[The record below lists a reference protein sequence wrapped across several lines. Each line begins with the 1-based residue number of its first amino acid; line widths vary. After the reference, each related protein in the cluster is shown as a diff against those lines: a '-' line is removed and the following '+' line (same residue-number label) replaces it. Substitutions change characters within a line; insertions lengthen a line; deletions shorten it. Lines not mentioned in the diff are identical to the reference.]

1 MSRWHLIIDVE
12 RCEDCNN
19 CMLACK
25 DEHVD
30 NSWPGY
36 AAPQPRH
43 GHRWIDVRRTERG
56 EYPLIDVAY
65 LPVPCMQCDQAP
77 CIAAG
82 KGAVYKRDDGIVII
96 DPERARGLTELPDSC
111 PYGAIYWNAEED
123 LPQKCTLCA
132 HLLDAGWTQ
141 TRCVQACPTGALQL
155 VRLDDAEA
163 TALVERE
170 GLEQLQPQARTKPTV
185 YYRNLARFQ
194 SARVAGTVTIE
205 QDGVVDCAKGARVTL
220 RTVGGGVAGSPGGAT
235 ASAAADARGIA
246 DTLTDA
252 FGDYVFDG
260 LAPGGD
266 YVVTAELAGFGPA
279 EVAVQVEGSCTAEP
293 IHLRPRAAQEG

>member
-1 MSRWHLIIDVE
+1 MSRWHLLIDVE

-25 DEHVD
+25 DEHVG

-65 LPVPCMQCDQAP
+65 LPVPCMHCDQAP

-82 KGAVYKRDDGIVII
+82 KGAVYQRDDGIVII
-96 DPERARGLTELPDSC
+96 DPERAQGLTGLAGSC
-111 PYGAIYWNAEED
+111 PYEAIYWNAEEN

-141 TRCVQACPTGALQL
+141 TRCVQACPTGALRL
-155 VRLDDAEA
+155 VNLDDPGV
-163 TALVERE
+163 TALVEHE
-170 GLEQLQPQARTKPTV
+170 GLEQLQPLWGTKPAA
-185 YYRNLARFQ
+185 YYRSLARFQ
-194 SARVAGTVTIE
+194 SVRVAGTVTIE
-205 QDGVVDCAKGARVTL
+205 RDGAVDCAKGARVTL
-220 RTVGGGVAGSPGGAT
+220 C
-235 ASAAADARGIA
+235 AAAGG
-246 DTLTDA
+246 DTTNVDTRTDA

-260 LAPGGD
+260 LAPGGAF
-266 YVVTAELAGFGPA
+266 VVTAELAGFETA
-279 EVAVQVEGSCTAEP
+279 VVAVQVEGSCTAAP
-293 IHLRPRAAQEG
+293 LHLRPPTAQEL